1 MCAGRLGHFKKKFQ
15 LTKNLLL
22 VLRQDLPKMNF
33 GVVPSPE
40 IQLEHVVRSFEY
52 IITILQSVLRSRQ
65 APNEH
70 WCIAWM
76 HVF

>member
-1 MCAGRLGHFKKKFQ
+1 VLDSEGVQCADRLGHFKKKFL

-40 IQLEHVVRSFEY
+40 IQLEHEVCTTFEVVE
-52 IITILQSVLRSRQ
+52 
-65 APNEH
+65 
-70 WCIAWM
+70 
-76 HVF
+76 VFSLYT